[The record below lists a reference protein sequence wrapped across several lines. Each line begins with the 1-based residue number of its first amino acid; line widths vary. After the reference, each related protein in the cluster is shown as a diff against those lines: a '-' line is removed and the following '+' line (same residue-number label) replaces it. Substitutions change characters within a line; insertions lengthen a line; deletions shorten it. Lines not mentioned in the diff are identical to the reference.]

1 MAALATVPAIPAI
14 GTVMST
20 TTAAMTRTAVTTE
33 KPFQH
38 AHVLLPFCLAEGCGN
53 VAGGDGFPQ
62 GLVTVESLKQL
73 QGQARVFNNPRQT
86 GPVAQVPPEALPSSG
101 R

>member
-1 MAALATVPAIPAI
+1 MAALATVPAI
-14 GTVMST
+14 GTVMAT
-20 TTAAMTRTAVTTE
+20 TTAAMPRTAMTTE

-62 GLVTVESLKQL
+62 GLATVESLKQL
-73 QGQARVFNNPRQT
+73 QGQARVFNNPRRA

>member
-1 MAALATVPAIPAI
+1 MAALATVPAVGA
-14 GTVMST
+14 VMAT
-20 TTAAMTRTAVTTE
+20 TTATMPRAAMTTE
-33 KPFQH
+33 KSFQH

-53 VAGGDGFPQ
+53 VAGGDEFPQ

-73 QGQARVFNNPRQT
+73 QGQARVFNNPRQA
-86 GPVAQVPPEALPSSG
+86 GPVAQVPPEAPPSSG